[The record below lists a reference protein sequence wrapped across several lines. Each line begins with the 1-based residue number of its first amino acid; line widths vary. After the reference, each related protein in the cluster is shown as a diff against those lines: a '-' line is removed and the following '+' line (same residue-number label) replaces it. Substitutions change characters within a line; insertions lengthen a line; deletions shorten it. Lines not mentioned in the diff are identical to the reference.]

1 MAKTE
6 LNLKVEIDPKA
17 MNDIKRAL
25 HKDIA
30 EVVESAYREGWY
42 DGNSEGITFVDDD
55 WNESDTK
62 KKLDEF
68 LKM

>member
-1 MAKTE
+1 MAEKIAH
-6 LNLKVEIDPKA
+6 LKVEIDPKA

-25 HKDIA
+25 YKDIA
-30 EVVESAYREGWY
+30 DAVESAYREGWY
-42 DGNSEGITFVDDD
+42 DANSEGITFVDDD

-68 LKM
+68 LKS